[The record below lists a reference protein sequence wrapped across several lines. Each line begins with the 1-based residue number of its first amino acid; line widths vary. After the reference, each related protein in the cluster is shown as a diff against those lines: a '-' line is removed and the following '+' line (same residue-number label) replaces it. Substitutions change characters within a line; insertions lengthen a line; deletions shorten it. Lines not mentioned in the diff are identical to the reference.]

1 MGMLLLLVLRIEGGR
16 RVRGFSGGGIAL
28 SWPEVRGRRYS
39 CVGTVRGGAG
49 KYRTEGISET
59 RLMVALGA
67 NCVSSSRVSAGVV
80 VVVVVGAVVAVLGV
94 GFMLALFS
102 DTRGDLVAEAD
113 ECGNVSRQLSVLTSI
128 ERVRLLSREREWLG
142 RDLEVLRRDPRASIK
157 TTVGR
162 VRGSMKV
169 TSFAT

>member
-67 NCVSSSRVSAGVV
+67 NCVSSSRVSAG

>member
-1 MGMLLLLVLRIEGGR
+1 MLLLLVLRIEGGR

-67 NCVSSSRVSAGVV
+67 NCVSSSRVSVG

-102 DTRGDLVAEAD
+102 DTRGGLVAEAD
-113 ECGNVSRQLSVLTSI
+113 ECGNVSRQLSVLTNI

>member
-1 MGMLLLLVLRIEGGR
+1 MLLLLVLRIEGGR

-67 NCVSSSRVSAGVV
+67 NCVSSSRVSVG

-102 DTRGDLVAEAD
+102 DTRGGLVAEAD

-142 RDLEVLRRDPRASIK
+142 RDFEVLRRVPRASIK

>member
-1 MGMLLLLVLRIEGGR
+1 MGMLLLLVLRIEGAR

-67 NCVSSSRVSAGVV
+67 NCVSSSRVSVG

-102 DTRGDLVAEAD
+102 DTRGGLVAEAD

-142 RDLEVLRRDPRASIK
+142 RDFEVLRRDPRASIK